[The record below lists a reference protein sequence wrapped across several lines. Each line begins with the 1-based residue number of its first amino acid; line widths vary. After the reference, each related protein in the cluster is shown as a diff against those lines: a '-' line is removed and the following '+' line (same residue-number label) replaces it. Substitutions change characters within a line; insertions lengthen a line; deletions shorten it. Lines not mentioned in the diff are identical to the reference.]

1 MFKFSYEEL
10 STATFNFR
18 LANKIGE
25 GGFGAVYYAELRGQ
39 KAAIKKMDM
48 QASRQFLAELKVLT
62 QTHHLNLVRLIGYCV
77 EDSLFLVYEYIE
89 NGNLSQHLHESVPE
103 REPLPWFI
111 RVQIALDSARGI
123 EYIHEHTIPVG
134 HVHCDIKSA
143 NILIDKYFQ
152 GKVIHLLCKS
162 ILEEEKTCEVA
173 DFGLTRLTKLG
184 SKSHVAGTFGYMPPE
199 YVQYGDVSP
208 KVDVFAFGVVLYE
221 LISAK
226 PAIIRANNPDA
237 EAKGL
242 VALFDEVLSQAD
254 PKDDLVQLVDPRLGD
269 NYPLDSVYK
278 MAQLAKACTHE
289 DPRLRPSMRNVV
301 VALMT
306 LSSSS
311 MEDWDPGS
319 IYVDQTFSLMMR
331 ADNSNM

>member
-1 MFKFSYEEL
+1 MFFKS
-10 STATFNFR
+10 A
-18 LANKIGE
+18 K
-25 GGFGAVYYAELRGQ
+25 VVQ

-103 REPLPWFI
+103 RDPLPWFI

-143 NILIDKYFQ
+143 NILIDKNFQ
-152 GKVIHLLCKS
+152 GK
-162 ILEEEKTCEVA
+162 VA

-184 SKSHVAGTFGYMPPE
+184 SKSKSHVAGTFGYMPPE

-242 VALFDEVLSQAD
+242 VALFDEVLSQGD

-269 NYPLDSVYK
+269 KYPLDS

-301 VALMT
+301 VALIT

-331 ADNSNM
+331 G